1 MEKLIFK
8 KLLYDCLIFFLIS
21 LISCSIVILVF
32 QAVNFLDLMIEDGR
46 NYSVYIQYTLLNFP
60 KIINKIL
67 PFALLFSFTYVLAKY
82 ELNNELMIYW
92 NFGINKIQLINF
104 FLKFSLFLMI
114 FQITSSVYLVPK
126 SLELSRNLM
135 KESNIDFFES
145 FIKPKRF
152 NDTIKGLTIYA
163 ENKDE
168 NGFLSNIYI
177 KKDNKDD
184 SFQITYAKSGKFK
197 GAEKNKILELYDGKT
212 INKASNKIS
221 NFSFTK
227 SDFSLAKLDT
237 NLIKSNKNQETS
249 TISHFKCLNKLYKLN
264 INFLNGYK
272 ITQNCSF
279 NNLDNI
285 FKELY
290 KRFIIPFYIPVLIM
304 ISMMLIIKNKEKI
317 NYLNYRILIFLFG
330 FIVIIVSEVSLKLI
344 QVSLL
349 SNLKFVLLPSVIFM
363 ILYLPLLYKLKLK
376 FNHN

>member
-152 NDTIKGLTIYA
+152 NDTIKKAT
-163 ENKDE
+163 
-168 NGFLSNIYI
+168 
-177 KKDNKDD
+177 
-184 SFQITYAKSGKFK
+184 GK
-197 GAEKNKILELYDGKT
+197 NLEAPEHLKMN
-212 INKASNKIS
+212 INKKEKFDIIS
-221 NFSFTK
+221 N
-227 SDFSLAKLDT
+227 
-237 NLIKSNKNQETS
+237 SN
-249 TISHFKCLNKLYKLN
+249 
-264 INFLNGYK
+264 
-272 ITQNCSF
+272 
-279 NNLDNI
+279 
-285 FKELY
+285 
-290 KRFIIPFYIPVLIM
+290 
-304 ISMMLIIKNKEKI
+304 
-317 NYLNYRILIFLFG
+317 
-330 FIVIIVSEVSLKLI
+330 SEVKNYILSKI
-344 QVSLL
+344 Q
-349 SNLKFVLLPSVIFM
+349 
-363 ILYLPLLYKLKLK
+363 
-376 FNHN
+376 

>member
-145 FIKPKRF
+145 FIKPKKF
-152 NDTIKGLTIYA
+152 NDNIKGLTIFA
-163 ENKDE
+163 D
-168 NGFLSNIYI
+168 
-177 KKDNKDD
+177 
-184 SFQITYAKSGKFK
+184 
-197 GAEKNKILELYDGKT
+197 EKND
-212 INKASNKIS
+212 S
-221 NFSFTK
+221 
-227 SDFSLAKLDT
+227 
-237 NLIKSNKNQETS
+237 
-249 TISHFKCLNKLYKLN
+249 
-264 INFLNGYK
+264 
-272 ITQNCSF
+272 
-279 NNLDNI
+279 
-285 FKELY
+285 
-290 KRFIIPFYIPVLIM
+290 
-304 ISMMLIIKNKEKI
+304 
-317 NYLNYRILIFLFG
+317 
-330 FIVIIVSEVSLKLI
+330 VSLK
-344 QVSLL
+344 
-349 SNLKFVLLPSVIFM
+349 IF
-363 ILYLPLLYKLKLK
+363 I
-376 FNHN
+376 